1 VADLHRLRQVAERE
15 FPDLVRSTAIF
26 RDKLRVLLAEM
37 VVISF
42 LIGARWARGL
52 VSLTRR

>member
-1 VADLHRLRQVAERE
+1 VSDLRHLRQVAERE

-42 LIGARWARGL
+42 LIGTRWARGL